1 MKDEGNYN
9 KARRSRD
16 ESSSSN
22 ERRGEEE
29 KIPEPMVRRD
39 DGKNSLIV
47 LLKAQTWDR
56 ESHGLYD
63 YESRRVQKLELK
75 VEKEGYMIRGKE
87 NVTFQNDTS
96 IVKTQDDTVLFQ
108 LIKKNDKY
116 YVRPINENQPSDRL
130 WLVIRSLKDG
140 YVIKRHDILKLGRMK
155 FKVKEYRTETEFF
168 EGDHI
173 EKGPHKGFDELHMV
187 ESSDSGDIM

>member
-1 MKDEGNYN
+1 MKDEDGFI
-9 KARRSRD
+9 KAPRD
-16 ESSSSN
+16 QEDSSSST
-22 ERRGEEE
+22 ERKGEEE
-29 KIPEPMVRRD
+29 KIPEPMIRRED
-39 DGKNSLIV
+39 SKNSLIV

-75 VEKEGYMIRGKE
+75 VENEGYMVRGKE
-87 NVTFQNDTS
+87 NVIFQKDIT
-96 IVKTQDDTVLFQ
+96 IVKNGDDTVLFQ
-108 LIKKNDKY
+108 LVKKSEKY
-116 YVRPINENQPSDRL
+116 YVRPINDNQASDRL

-155 FKVKEYRTETEFF
+155 FKVKEFRTENDFF

-173 EKGPHKGFDELHMV
+173 ESGPHKGFEELHV
-187 ESSDSGDIM
+187 VHSTESTDIM

>member
-1 MKDEGNYN
+1 MMKEEAGYS
-9 KARRSRD
+9 KAKRD
-16 ESSSSN
+16 LDDSSSST
-22 ERRGEEE
+22 ERKGEEE
-29 KIPEPMVRRD
+29 KIPEPMVRRED
-39 DGKNSLIV
+39 SKSSYIV

-75 VEKEGYMIRGKE
+75 VENEGYMVRGKE
-87 NVTFQNDTS
+87 NVIFQKDISTIKS
-96 IVKTQDDTVLFQ
+96 GEDTVLFQ
-108 LIKKNDKY
+108 LVKKSEKY
-116 YVRPINENQPSDRL
+116 YVRPINDNQPSDRL

-173 EKGPHKGFDELHMV
+173 E
-187 ESSDSGDIM
+187 